1 MWDWAVVWPVFTV
14 LMKYLSYIG
23 VGLIVVIL
31 VLIPQLEYMKD
42 KENYF
47 LITEDY
53 EEYKRRKNIK

>member
-1 MWDWAVVWPVFTV
+1 
-14 LMKYLSYIG
+14 MKYLSYIG